1 MEKGERLLFGWKSA
15 QVSGEKG
22 ISLSRNPKED
32 RIQQFCRFGHLECER
47 PLIFADAKE
56 VAAAPGEDELRG
68 SRILLAKPFAVNAP
82 MRIAFER
89 FRWQKVT
96 CWQV

>member
-15 QVSGEKG
+15 QVSGEKC
-22 ISLSRNPKED
+22 ISLSRNPQED
-32 RIQQFCRFGHLECER
+32 WIEQFFRFRHLKCEG

-56 VAAAPGEDELRG
+56 VAATPDEDESRG
-68 SRILLAKPFAVNAP
+68 TRVLLAKPFAVNAP